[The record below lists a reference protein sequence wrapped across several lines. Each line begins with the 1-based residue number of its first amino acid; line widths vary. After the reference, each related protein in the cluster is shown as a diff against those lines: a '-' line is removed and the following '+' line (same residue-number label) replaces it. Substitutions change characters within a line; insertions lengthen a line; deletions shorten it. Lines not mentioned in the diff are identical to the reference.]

1 MELGVV
7 FAGYISVAFLIA
19 YLNCRF
25 AVRFYTLLSTRYNPF
40 SIKGVVYYVL
50 ILFDILLKASFFH
63 PLSKLLFPEYPM
75 IALLSAILSTLYFSR
90 PLNYQLALEV
100 MSGPSSPLSKN
111 LRENLTHLLRW
122 SRVGVDVSSRAVG
135 FPFLLTSLVAL
146 FVN

>member
-25 AVRFYTLLSTRYNPF
+25 AVKFYTLLSTRYNPF

-50 ILFDILLKASFFH
+50 LLFDMVLKAAFFS
-63 PLSKLLFPEYPM
+63 PLSELLFPPG
-75 IALLSAILSTLYFSR
+75 IAMLSAILSTLYFSR

-100 MSGPSSPLSKN
+100 MSGPSFSLSKN

-122 SRVGVDVSSRAVG
+122 LRVGVDVSSRAVG
-135 FPFLLTSLVAL
+135 FPSLLTSLVAL